1 MVFATWFICGVFAVT
16 GLLSVLA
23 AVFNWEWFFQTS
35 SARMLTGKMPRLYAR
50 IIYFVI
56 GCLILLMDSVV
67 LREALAL

>member
-1 MVFATWFICGVFAVT
+1 MFATWFICEVFDVT
-16 GLLSVLA
+16 CLLSVLA

-35 SARMLTGKMPRLYAR
+35 NARMLTGKMPRLYAR

>member
-35 SARMLTGKMPRLYAR
+35 NARMLAGKMPRRYAR

-56 GCLILLMDSVV
+56 GCLILLMNSVV

>member
-16 GLLSVLA
+16 GLLAVLA
-23 AVFNWEWFFQTS
+23 AVFNWEWFFLTS
-35 SARMLTGKMPRLYAR
+35 NAHMLTGKMPRRYAR

>member
-23 AVFNWEWFFQTS
+23 AVFNWVWVFQTS
-35 SARMLTGKMPRLYAR
+35 AARMLTGKLPRRYAR
-50 IIYFVI
+50 IIYFVL